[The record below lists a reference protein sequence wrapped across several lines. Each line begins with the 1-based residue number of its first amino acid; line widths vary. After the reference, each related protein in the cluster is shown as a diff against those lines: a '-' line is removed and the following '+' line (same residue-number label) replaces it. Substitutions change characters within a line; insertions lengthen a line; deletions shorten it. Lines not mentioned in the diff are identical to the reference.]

1 MVRLLIVFFT
11 FFSVSLSAQLNSMV
25 LEKGKNAPPFM
36 ITLKDGSMQ
45 SFSMPHQ
52 NRIVLLCF
60 WSSSMSMSRQQ
71 IKFANYLC
79 QRYQNTTFSL
89 ADGFEVI
96 GIAVQSDKKAWN
108 ESILQDSLNFV
119 IHGIATRG
127 YQDEACKKF
136 GVKEVPTIFL
146 LDEKGIIQA
155 INPKFSEI
163 EQFLDSRKNTL
174 TLRTDLSGT
183 LAQSSN
189 KKDPVPFCKLYL
201 FNYYGDSM
209 QVTTTTDKGSFVF
222 PDVKINQDLYLKVDN
237 KADILT
243 SDPIALYS
251 PDGEFITDGKTIDN
265 GFAFN
270 VPTRVA
276 QKLTT
281 TDSATMVNYLGQI
294 EIIKHLSFFTEGD
307 GLTPS
312 DEQQMG
318 SITKLLL
325 TNKDLKLEISTHTDS
340 RMDAEYAIK
349 LTSNQA
355 KALNSYLLKKG
366 IAASRI
372 KISPKGN
379 SMLRKNCEITDCREE
394 DHQLNRRVE
403 FLFYR
408 N

>member
-1 MVRLLIVFFT
+1 
-11 FFSVSLSAQLNSMV
+11 
-25 LEKGKNAPPFM
+25 
-36 ITLKDGSMQ
+36 
-45 SFSMPHQ
+45 
-52 NRIVLLCF
+52 
-60 WSSSMSMSRQQ
+60 MSMSRQQ